1 MLGITKGLGYWN
13 TQQQTVERHTDNAAY
28 TAAHPDDTLVL
39 AGPPRQLDA
48 DLGTN
53 AIRPGPPS
61 LQGDQGKSPWSSLMA
76 IGMIQGFQFS
86 SQKPTQPMQAIG
98 SGRSYFVSGKSQTT
112 WRIGRLF
119 CNGRNL
125 LRVLYHNA
133 VAGGVAMEDFD
144 DPPVAQNTTDM
155 YYINLDSELYYVPFG
170 LAAIFRD
177 KAKDLLGAVYLE
189 LCMIQSYGV
198 GFNAGQAMIME
209 DVNGMCDRVLPFHPS
224 SVIKGADNFRATV
237 DTVIGFTESNKTL
250 PTNNTG
256 LTDENVNTTE
266 ATYTER

>member
-1 MLGITKGLGYWN
+1 MPLGITKGIGTW
-13 TQQQTVERHTDNAAY
+13 QSQSRTVERFTDNAAY
-28 TAAHPDDTLVL
+28 TSAHPDDTLVL
-39 AGPPRQLDA
+39 AGPPRKIDSSQTA
-48 DLGTN
+48 TEGW
-53 AIRPGPPS
+53 
-61 LQGDQGKSPWSSLMA
+61 QSLMA

-112 WRIGRLF
+112 WSIGRLF

-133 VAGGVAMEDFD
+133 VAGGVPVQDFD
-144 DPPVAQNTTDM
+144 DTPVALDRTDM

-170 LAAIFRD
+170 LASIFKD
-177 KAKDLLGAVYLE
+177 KIHNLIGAVYLE

-209 DVNGMCDRVLPFHPS
+209 NVNGMCDRVLPFRPTEVATGS
-224 SVIKGADNFRATV
+224 ALRETV
-237 DTVIGFTESNKTL
+237 DTVVGFAAGTAL
-250 PTNNTG
+250 PSDGTGLDDGNLNNT
-256 LTDENVNTTE
+256 D
-266 ATYTER
+266 RSQ

>member
-1 MLGITKGLGYWN
+1 MPLGITRGLSNWF
-13 TQQQTVERHTDNAAY
+13 TQSHTVERFTDNAAY

-39 AGPPRQLDA
+39 AGPPRHIDWGEGGA
-48 DLGTN
+48 ATTGF
-53 AIRPGPPS
+53 RS
-61 LQGDQGKSPWSSLMA
+61 LLA
-76 IGMIQGFQFS
+76 IGMIQGFQFN

-98 SGRSYFVSGKSQTT
+98 SGRTYFVSGKSQTT

-133 VAGGVAMEDFD
+133 VSEALPVQNFD
-144 DPPVAQNTTDM
+144 DRPVAQSYQDM

-189 LCMIQSYGV
+189 LSMIQSYGV

-209 DVNGMCDRVLPFHPS
+209 DVNGMCDRVLPFRPTS
-224 SVIKGADNFRATV
+224 IAENPAVPRATI
-237 DTVIGFTESNKTL
+237 DAVIGFTEPSKML
-250 PTNNTG
+250 PVNGTG
-256 LTDENVNTTE
+256 LIDGNVAPSDTE
-266 ATYTER
+266 V

>member
-1 MLGITKGLGYWN
+1 MPLGITKGIGTWQS
-13 TQQQTVERHTDNAAY
+13 QQRTVERFTDNATY
-28 TAAHPDDTLVL
+28 TSAHPDDTLVL
-39 AGPPRQLDA
+39 AGPPRKIDSNEEATSGWQ
-48 DLGTN
+48 
-53 AIRPGPPS
+53 S
-61 LQGDQGKSPWSSLMA
+61 LLA
-76 IGMIQGFQFS
+76 IGMIQGFQFN

-133 VAGGVAMEDFD
+133 VAGGVPVQDFD
-144 DPPVAQNTTDM
+144 DPPVAQDSSDM

-170 LAAIFRD
+170 IGAIFKD
-177 KAKDLLGAVYLE
+177 KISNLIGAVYLE

-209 DVNGMCDRVLPFHPS
+209 DVNGMCDRVLPFRPTA
-224 SVIKGADNFRATV
+224 VATGGALRATV
-237 DTVIGFTESNKTL
+237 DTVVGFVNSNQTL
-250 PTNNTG
+250 PSNGTG
-256 LTDENVNTTE
+256 LTDDNLNQTDNEN
-266 ATYTER
+266 

>member
-1 MLGITKGLGYWN
+1 MPLGITKGITSWKS
-13 TQQQTVERHTDNAAY
+13 QQQTVERFTDNAAY
-28 TAAHPDDTLVL
+28 TSAHPDDTLVL
-39 AGPPRQLDA
+39 AGPPREVDSDEA
-48 DLGTN
+48 DN
-53 AIRPGPPS
+53 AEGWKS
-61 LQGDQGKSPWSSLMA
+61 LLA
-76 IGMIQGFQFS
+76 IGMIQGFQFN

-133 VAGGVAMEDFD
+133 VAGGVPVQDFD
-144 DPPVAQNTTDM
+144 DKPALDTNDL

-177 KAKDLLGAVYLE
+177 KVKDLIGAVYLE
-189 LCMIQSYGV
+189 LCMVQSYGV

-209 DVNGMCDRVLPFHPS
+209 DVNGMCDRVIPFRPTG
-224 SVIKGADNFRATV
+224 VCDGGAIRETV
-237 DTVIGFTESNKTL
+237 DAVIGFTEPSKTL
-250 PTNNTG
+250 PHLGTG
-256 LTDENVNTTE
+256 LTDDNRS
-266 ATYTER
+266 ATDSEV

>member
-1 MLGITKGLGYWN
+1 MPLGITKGIGTWQS
-13 TQQQTVERHTDNAAY
+13 QQRTVERFTDNAAY
-28 TAAHPDDTLVL
+28 TSAHPDDTLVL
-39 AGPPRQLDA
+39 AGPPRQIDSNEQ
-48 DLGTN
+48 DTSGWQ
-53 AIRPGPPS
+53 S
-61 LQGDQGKSPWSSLMA
+61 LLA

-133 VAGGVAMEDFD
+133 VAGGVPVQNFD
-144 DPPVAQNTTDM
+144 DKPVAQDVSDM
-155 YYINLDSELYYVPFG
+155 YFINLDSELYYVPFG
-170 LAAIFRD
+170 IGAIFKD
-177 KAKDLLGAVYLE
+177 KIHNLIGAVYLE

-209 DVNGMCDRVLPFHPS
+209 DVNGMCDRVLPFRPTE
-224 SVIKGADNFRATV
+224 VATGGALRATV
-237 DTVIGFTESNKTL
+237 DTVVGFINPNQNLPSNG
-250 PTNNTG
+250 TG
-256 LTDENVNTTE
+256 LTDDNLG
-266 ATYTER
+266 ATDSEV